1 METTTTAS
9 TTTEANSPHSL
20 SSTIKIGIINSIVK
34 GVCLTVSFFL
44 GIYLIQKGFSGAELG
59 IFFASSTITNILTII
74 PSGIS
79 NDRFKSKNLIWI
91 GLILIAI
98 QNFGKASIAS
108 TATLP
113 MILLFIIGGFG
124 NSLYVTSA
132 DSFFFKSTEKTNL
145 PIKISLF
152 QIPHYLTIGIGLIIA
167 GYFLNKN
174 IQFETI
180 FKIGSAIL
188 VFAAI
193 ASYIILPSNKT
204 AKFEALHY
212 KKDIFKSQVLIFIII
227 AFLLAIHFGAE
238 FTNYSLFLQ
247 ENLNLNKFQIGLYMG
262 TAIILMAPAVV
273 LIAKY
278 SSRIKIKNIMLIGL
292 IGSGL
297 GHILMTI
304 NIVEIS
310 WAFRIV
316 HEIADAFWFFFLA
329 YGISKLFDLERVGG
343 NSSIFSFTSGVGSA
357 IGALMFGPI
366 GTAYGQNIPLIIS
379 GATTLLGAI
388 IAMAYLRHFDHD

>member
-1 METTTTAS
+1 MQ
-9 TTTEANSPHSL
+9 SL

-34 GVCLTVSFFL
+34 GSCLTVSFFL

-79 NDRFKSKNLIWI
+79 NDTFKSKNLIWI

-98 QNFGKASIAS
+98 QYFGIAS
-108 TATLP
+108 MAETAKTLP

-124 NSLYVTSA
+124 NSLYVASA
-132 DSFFFKSTEKTNL
+132 DSFFFKSSEKTNM
-145 PIKISLF
+145 PIKIILF
-152 QIPHYLTIGIGLIIA
+152 QLPHYLTIGSGLIIA

-174 IQFETI
+174 IPFETI
-180 FKIGSAIL
+180 FKIASAVL
-188 VFAAI
+188 VITAI
-193 ASYIILPSNKT
+193 TSYIILPPSQT

-212 KKDIFKSQVLIFIII
+212 KKDIFKPQILLFIII

-238 FTNYSLFLQ
+238 FTNYSLFL
-247 ENLNLNKFQIGLYMG
+247 EKNLNLNKFQIGLYMG
-262 TAIILMAPAVV
+262 TAIILMAPAVA

-278 SSRIKIKNIMLIGL
+278 AGRIKLKNILLIGL

-297 GHILMTI
+297 GHIFMTI

-310 WAFRIV
+310 WMFRFL

-329 YGISKLFDLERVGG
+329 YGISKLFDLERIGG
-343 NSSIFSFTSGVGSA
+343 NASIFSFTASAGSA
-357 IGALMFGPI
+357 VGALMFGPI
-366 GTAYGQNIPLIIS
+366 GTAFGQNIPLIIS
-379 GATTLLGAI
+379 GSTTLLGAI
-388 IAMAYLRHFDHD
+388 IAMAYLHHFDHK